1 MIMLI
6 AKRSHLLGI
15 LFRSL
20 VWLVVPIAHLFA
32 EKVEKPT
39 KVAKT
44 KKNQKVD
51 EVKQAAKEEKVEKAL
66 EILERTSAYYQE
78 LENFSATYRVT
89 IKYPEEDMVR
99 YDKMHITAR
108 GQQYRLSY
116 DQKET
121 ITDGETVWVYHQA
134 LKEVTISEYDK
145 TGSDL
150 NFAELYNLYQQGYRS
165 VYIGERIVHKA
176 KNIIRDIV
184 ELTPDHEDS
193 SFKSI
198 TLEVDRATAQIHS
211 WEVVQNEET
220 RYICTVCK
228 FAVNIPLSD
237 AYFTFDVEAHGDLE
251 VIDLRE
257 SEEEMEDEG

>member
-1 MIMLI
+1 MVMLI
-6 AKRSHLLGI
+6 AKLWHFLVV

-20 VWLVVPIAHLFA
+20 LWWFVAMTPIFA
-32 EKVEKPT
+32 
-39 KVAKT
+39 AI
-44 KKNQKVD
+44 D
-51 EVKQAAKEEKVEKAL
+51 EKAL
-66 EILERTSAYYQE
+66 EILEKTSAYYQG
-78 LENFSATYRVT
+78 LENFSAIYNLT

-108 GQQYRLSY
+108 GQQYRVSY

-121 ITDGETVWVYHQA
+121 ITDGETVWVYDKA
-134 LKEVTISEYDK
+134 LKEVTISEYAK
-145 TGSDL
+145 TDSDL
-150 NFAELYNLYQQGYRS
+150 NFAELYNLYQQGYLF
-165 VYIGERIVHKA
+165 VYIGERIVYKT

-184 ELTPDHEDS
+184 QLTPIHEES

-198 TLEVDRATAQIHS
+198 TLEVDRATSQIHR

-228 FAVNIPLSD
+228 FSVNIPLSD
-237 AYFTFDVEAHGDLE
+237 GYFTFDIGAHGDLE

-257 SEEEMEDEG
+257 SEEEADLDEV